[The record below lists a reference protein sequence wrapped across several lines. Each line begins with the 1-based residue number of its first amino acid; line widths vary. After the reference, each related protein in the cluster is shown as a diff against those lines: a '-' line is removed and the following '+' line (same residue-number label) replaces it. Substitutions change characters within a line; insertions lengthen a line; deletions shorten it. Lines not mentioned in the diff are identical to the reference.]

1 LKRLAVEFCVVV
13 DELNGRRNCDCIL
26 SVQSVDLHVARIPTW
41 RLGNASAA
49 VQYYSRG
56 LQLNPNNDGLL
67 ARGILLYGRS
77 ERAIADL
84 ERAVQIGS
92 PVVGPYLFLAHQYL
106 ATRRF
111 EDCRSMCELG
121 VRMRGSDNAKS
132 QLEEWRA
139 IAQAEL
145 NFPPEAVR
153 AAFEKAVQLDPS
165 NDLARRNQD
174 SFEASI
180 AGVGAVLALRRRFA
194 LAAYWNGLHRRIA
207 PAQQGAWV
215 GQSSDR
221 GLLNG

>member
-1 LKRLAVEFCVVV
+1 
-13 DELNGRRNCDCIL
+13 
-26 SVQSVDLHVARIPTW
+26 
-41 RLGNASAA
+41 
-49 VQYYSRG
+49 
-56 LQLNPNNDGLL
+56 
-67 ARGILLYGRS
+67 
-77 ERAIADL
+77 
-84 ERAVQIGS
+84 
-92 PVVGPYLFLAHQYL
+92 
-106 ATRRF
+106 
-111 EDCRSMCELG
+111 MCELG